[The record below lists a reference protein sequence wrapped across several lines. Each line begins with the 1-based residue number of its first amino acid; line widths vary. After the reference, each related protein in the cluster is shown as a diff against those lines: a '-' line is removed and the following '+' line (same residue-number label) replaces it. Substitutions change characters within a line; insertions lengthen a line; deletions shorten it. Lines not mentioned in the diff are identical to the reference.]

1 MPKYIALISIVAQVL
16 KPITLVP
23 ITVLLSICVVNS
35 TYGTTSM
42 VPVKKVVYKGATVSI
57 EAIKPEAFSMT
68 TQEQT
73 EASTESESSK
83 NSILSTS
90 AAQSAFEEATL
101 DLEQAR
107 FKSALEKY
115 KAIEHSEFYSG
126 GLFLNMAIAAVEID
140 SLGLAKFYLQKA
152 IEEPNTAAAAV
163 EALAYVESQFSRQA
177 ATLPPLPWETFL
189 DNIQDN
195 WSGTW
200 LFWVGFIFLNSSVAL
215 LLLHW
220 FANQSNHS
228 GNDTSTQT
236 KSLFQKSSVVALLIG
251 LLFFSLAYGTDYR
264 SARYSE
270 AVIVAQET
278 EIRTEPNESSEI
290 VVMGYEGYDC
300 RIDHSVDGSIGWRF
314 IRLSNGQTGWI
325 LEQALRSH

>member
-1 MPKYIALISIVAQVL
+1 
-16 KPITLVP
+16 
-23 ITVLLSICVVNS
+23 
-35 TYGTTSM
+35 
-42 VPVKKVVYKGATVSI
+42 
-57 EAIKPEAFSMT
+57 MT

-73 EASTESESSK
+73 GVLTESESSK
-83 NSILSTS
+83 NSILSAS

-115 KAIEHSEFYSG
+115 KAIEYSEFYSG

-152 IEEPNTAAAAV
+152 IEEPNTEAAAV

-177 ATLPPLPWETFL
+177 ATLPPLPWETLL
-189 DNIQDN
+189 DYIQDN

-220 FANQSNHS
+220 FANQSNRS

>member
-1 MPKYIALISIVAQVL
+1 MPKYIALISIFTQAL

-23 ITVLLSICVVNS
+23 VTVLLSICVVSS

-42 VPVKKVVYKGATVSI
+42 VPVNKVEYKGATVSI
-57 EAIKPEAFSMT
+57 EATKPEAFSMT
-68 TQEQT
+68 AKEQT
-73 EASTESESSK
+73 EASTESESS
-83 NSILSTS
+83 ILSAS
-90 AAQSAFEEATL
+90 SAQSVFEEATL

-107 FKSALEKY
+107 FKLALEKY
-115 KAIEHSEFYSG
+115 RTIELSEFYSG

-152 IEEPNTAAAAV
+152 IEEPNTEASAV

-189 DNIQDN
+189 DYIQDS
-195 WSGTW
+195 WSSTW

-220 FANQSNHS
+220 FGHKSNS
-228 GNDTSTQT
+228 GGNDTSTQT
-236 KSLFQKSSVVALLIG
+236 KSVFLKSSIVALLVG
-251 LLFFSLAYGTDYR
+251 LIFFSLAYGTDYR
-264 SARYSE
+264 DATYSK

-290 VVMGYEGYDC
+290 VVIGYEGYDC
-300 RIDHSVDGSIGWRF
+300 RVDHSIDGSIGWRF
-314 IRLSNGQTGWI
+314 IRLSNGQTGWV
-325 LEQALRSH
+325 LDQALRSH

>member
-35 TYGTTSM
+35 TYGATSM
-42 VPVKKVVYKGATVSI
+42 VPVKKVEYKGATDSI
-57 EAIKPEAFSMT
+57 GETKPEAFSMT
-68 TQEQT
+68 AQEQT
-73 EASTESESSK
+73 EASTESKSSK
-83 NSILSTS
+83 NTILSAS

-107 FKSALEKY
+107 FKLALEKY
-115 KAIEHSEFYSG
+115 KAIEHSAFYSG

-152 IEEPNTAAAAV
+152 KEEPNTAAAAV

-189 DNIQDN
+189 DYIQDN

-200 LFWVGFIFLNSSVAL
+200 LFWVGFIFLNSSAAL

-220 FANQSNHS
+220 FANQSSRS

-236 KSLFQKSSVVALLIG
+236 KSLFQKSSVVALLVG

-264 SARYSE
+264 DATYSK